1 MEIVQS
7 NITEFFIQGFSGVS
21 KLRMPVC
28 LLFLVAYLLIIG
40 GNLTIVAIIWAYS
53 HLHTPMYTFLVNLS
67 ILDIASTSC
76 TLPKL
81 LSILSTKQ
89 DTISFAGCITQLYF
103 FLSLSCAEAILL
115 SIMAYDRYVAICNP
129 LRYVIIM
136 NLRYCVCLS
145 IIAWIVAFLDLSG
158 HAVLISRLKFCAS
171 RIIDHFFCDLVP
183 VLKMSC
189 SDTYNVELLT
199 YIEGA
204 ILGMA
209 TFFFTLG
216 SYAFIISTIL
226 KIKSLQ
232 GRGKAFSTCS
242 GHLICVTVFYSTLL
256 GSYMRPRSYYL
267 PKHDKFFAL
276 LYIVLVPMLNPVIY
290 SLKNEEVKKVLK
302 SLQVVEL
309 LSRHK
314 QTLRT

>member
-1 MEIVQS
+1 MSMEFS
-7 NITEFFIQGFSGVS
+7 IQGFSGLS
-21 KLRMPVC
+21 DLQIPVF
-28 LLFLVAYLLIIG
+28 LLFLVSYLIIIS
-40 GNLTIVAIIWAYS
+40 GNITIVSVILAYS

-81 LSILSTKQ
+81 LAMLITKQ
-89 DTISFAGCITQLYF
+89 NTISFSGCVTQLYF

-129 LRYVIIM
+129 LRYVVIM
-136 NLRYCVCLS
+136 DLRYCVVLS
-145 IIAWIVAFLDLSG
+145 IISWIAAFIDIVG
-158 HAVLISRLKFCAS
+158 HAVLISKLNFCAS
-171 RIIDHFFCDLVP
+171 HIIDHFFCDLVP
-183 VLKMSC
+183 VLKISC
-189 SDTYNVELLT
+189 SDTYGVELLT
-199 YIEGA
+199 YTEGS
-204 ILGMA
+204 ILGIA

-216 SYAFIISTIL
+216 SYAFIISSIL
-226 KIKSLQ
+226 KIKSSQ
-232 GRGKAFSTCS
+232 GRGKAFSTCT

-256 GSYMRPRSYYL
+256 CSYMRPTSYYS

-302 SLQVVEL
+302 RQAKRKENIG
-309 LSRHK
+309 K
-314 QTLRT
+314 

>member
-1 MEIVQS
+1 MVQS
-7 NITEFFIQGFSGVS
+7 NITEFSIQGFSGVS
-21 KLRMPVC
+21 ELRMPVC

-136 NLRYCVCLS
+136 NLRYC
-145 IIAWIVAFLDLSG
+145 
-158 HAVLISRLKFCAS
+158 
-171 RIIDHFFCDLVP
+171 
-183 VLKMSC
+183 
-189 SDTYNVELLT
+189 
-199 YIEGA
+199 
-204 ILGMA
+204 
-209 TFFFTLG
+209 
-216 SYAFIISTIL
+216 
-226 KIKSLQ
+226 IKSLQ

-302 SLQVVEL
+302 SLQDGLKGHTREM
-309 LSRHK
+309 
-314 QTLRT
+314 